1 MNLANKITCIRIML
15 IPVFILFITPMPAW
29 IINKDNIF
37 SLINNYNIGIATAIF
52 IIAVITDKLDGYIA
66 RKYNQVTKLGCFLDP
81 LADKLL
87 IISALMFLVEENKI
101 GGWIALIIIGREI
114 AVTGLRL
121 AAAINNKVLS
131 ADKYGKIKLVF
142 QAITIPLYLLNNYHF
157 NLIERFSLDSVMM
170 FFTVIITV
178 YSGINYF
185 IKNKDVFL
193 DSGKLII

>member
-1 MNLANKITCIRIML
+1 ML

-157 NLIERFSLDSVMM
+157 NIIERFSLDSVMM
-170 FFTVIITV
+170 FFTVIITI

>member
-157 NLIERFSLDSVMM
+157 NIIERFSLDSVMM
-170 FFTVIITV
+170 FFTVIITI